1 MQLQI
6 WAFTQTAI
14 GTDSPGESC
23 QPKQAAVH
31 LYWDAANV
39 CNPQQ
44 CQTSRLNVFAVPSNQ
59 TLQPNVQLQG
69 NEAWAI
75 NPVPAMGE
83 SKWDREGHGSEN
95 RGSSRREA
103 VRLAIAL
110 VERNAP
116 SPKSSPP
123 NADPRREWGEA
134 LPSYTHFMSCKVG
147 RRSGSSGLEQAHGCI
162 LVMRECSFWLNYSF
176 NIWEYFQCVIFHFYF
191 LFCTSA

>member
-23 QPKQAAVH
+23 RPKEAAVH

-44 CQTSRLNVFAVPSNQ
+44 CQTSCLNVFAVPSNQ

-75 NPVPAMGE
+75 NPVPAMRA
-83 SKWDREGHGSEN
+83 SKWDREGHGSEKIE
-95 RGSSRREA
+95 EA
-103 VRLAIAL
+103 VGERQLDL
-110 VERNAP
+110 RSLWWSRNAP

-123 NADPRREWGEA
+123 NADPRREWGK
-134 LPSYTHFMSCKVG
+134 PSHHTHTLCHVKVG
-147 RRSGSSGLEQAHGCI
+147 RRSGSRGLERAHGCT

-176 NIWEYFQCVIFHFYF
+176 NIWEYFQCVIFHFV
-191 LFCTSA
+191 LN